1 MRRVRWSWMLAL
13 AMALW
18 LVCLPVS
25 ADEPGT
31 ALLGQRITLENGEV
45 QRGDLV
51 LVGGEIEMLPGSRVE
66 GELAILGGSARL
78 AGEVTGSVSVI
89 GGSLSL
95 EQGALVHGDV
105 VIAGTL
111 RYRHPEAV
119 VLGNVLEG
127 LDTTAGLER
136 MPDAWQRWVK
146 PDAGVEQLP
155 AGNNDGRSNGLGML
169 GGMIL
174 AVAVAAAAMAA
185 VPENVRHTRSVMMS
199 SAPLAVGVG
208 LLTLIACAVLI
219 PVLIAIC
226 IGIPVAAVLA
236 LALLVCV
243 ALAWVAVGHLVGEK
257 LLKWLQVSTTPLL
270 EALAGVALISVLA
283 SIPCLGP
290 VAAILAM
297 SWGLGAVVLTRFG
310 TRLDP
315 IWSLTATPTVDGA
328 AVTSQ
333 PTQPPVSLAP
343 DAGSDLDEAVT
354 PGTHPLDEG
363 LLGDLE
369 SDAEEHLENL

>member
-1 MRRVRWSWMLAL
+1 MRRDRWGLMFAL

-18 LVCLPVS
+18 LVCLP
-25 ADEPGT
+25 ALAEEPGT
-31 ALLGQRITLENGEV
+31 ALLGQRITLEGGEV

-51 LVGGEIEMLPGSRVE
+51 LVGGEIEMQAGSRVE
-66 GELAILGGSARL
+66 GDLAVVGGSARL
-78 AGEVTGSVSVI
+78 AGEVTGSVSII

-95 EQGALVHGDV
+95 EQGALVRGDV

-111 RYRHPEAV
+111 RYRHPDAV

-127 LDTTAGLER
+127 LDTAAGLER
-136 MPDAWQRWVK
+136 MPDAWKRWAL
-146 PDAGVEQLP
+146 PNWGAGGSSATVRNE
-155 AGNNDGRSNGLGML
+155 GGGSNGLGML

-226 IGIPVAAVLA
+226 IGIPVAAVLG

-270 EALAGVALISVLA
+270 EALAGVALISALA
-283 SIPCLGP
+283 SIPCLGT

-315 IWSLTATPTVDGA
+315 IWSLTPTVDGTVA
-328 AVTSQ
+328 KNQ
-333 PTQPPVSLAP
+333 PVQPSVALAP
-343 DAGSDLDEAVT
+343 DASSDAVDA

-363 LLGDLE
+363 LLDDLE
-369 SDAEEHLENL
+369 SDAEEQLENL